1 MSDLVDN
8 SDRILREFDRKIA
21 LACELIGVEAERNAK
36 EDCPVDTG
44 RLRNSITFATKNYHS
59 PGNTDKHP
67 KGQQDADPDEY
78 RKLAEPEEKTVYIGT
93 NVKYAPPV
101 ELRDVNHKSGKA
113 HFLRDAVANHGKKYE
128 EIAKTALK
136 S

>member
-44 RLRNSITFATKNYHS
+44 RLRNSITYAVKEGQGLANQE
-59 PGNTDKHP
+59 PGE
-67 KGQQDADPDEY
+67 QADPEEY
-78 RKLAEPEEKTVYIGT
+78 QKLTEPEEKTVYIGT

-113 HFLRDAVANHGKKYE
+113 HFLRDAVAHHGDKYK
-128 EIAKTALK
+128 EIAKKTLK

>member
-8 SDRILREFDRKIA
+8 SRIFSREFNKKIA
-21 LACELIGVEAERNAK
+21 LACELIGVEAERYAK

-44 RLRNSITFATKNYHS
+44 RLRNSITYAIKEGQGLANQE
-59 PGNTDKHP
+59 PGE
-67 KGQQDADPDEY
+67 QADPEEY

>member
-1 MSDLVDN
+1 MSDLIDN
-8 SDRILREFDRKIA
+8 SHIFSREFNKKIA
-21 LACELIGVEAERNAK
+21 LACELIGVEVERNAK

-44 RLRNSITFATKNYHS
+44 RLRNSITYAVKEGQGLANQE
-59 PGNTDKHP
+59 PGE
-67 KGQQDADPDEY
+67 QADPEEY
-78 RKLAEPEEKTVYIGT
+78 QKLTEPEEKTIYIGT

-113 HFLRDAVANHGKKYE
+113 HFLRDAVAHHGDKYK
-128 EIAKTALK
+128 EIAKKTLE

>member
-8 SDRILREFDRKIA
+8 SDRILREFDKKIA

-44 RLRNSITFATKNYHS
+44 RLRNSITYAV
-59 PGNTDKHP
+59 
-67 KGQQDADPDEY
+67 KGGQGLANQESGEQADPEEY
-78 RKLAEPEEKTVYIGT
+78 QKLTEPEEKTIYIGT

-113 HFLRDAVANHGKKYE
+113 HFLRDAVAHHGDKYK
-128 EIAKTALK
+128 EIAKKTLE

>member
-21 LACELIGVEAERNAK
+21 LACEMIGSEAERNAK

-44 RLRNSITFATKNYHS
+44 RLRNSITYAVKGGQGLANQE
-59 PGNTDKHP
+59 PGE
-67 KGQQDADPDEY
+67 QADPEEY
-78 RKLAEPEEKTVYIGT
+78 RKLTEPEEKTVYIGT

>member
-1 MSDLVDN
+1 MSV
-8 SDRILREFDRKIA
+8 A
-21 LACELIGVEAERNAK
+21 
-36 EDCPVDTG
+36 VDTG
-44 RLRNSITFATKNYHS
+44 RLRNSITYAVKGGQGEANQS
-59 PGNTDKHP
+59 PGTE
-67 KGQQDADPDEY
+67 ADPDEY

>member
-8 SDRILREFDRKIA
+8 SDKVLREFDRKIA
-21 LACELIGVEAERNAK
+21 LACELIGVEAERYAK
-36 EDCPVDTG
+36 EDCPVNTG
-44 RLRNSITFATKNYHS
+44 RLKNSITYAVKEGQGLANQE
-59 PGNTDKHP
+59 PGE
-67 KGQQDADPDEY
+67 QADPDEY
-78 RKLAEPEEKTVYIGT
+78 RKLTEPEEKTVYIGT

-113 HFLRDAVANHGKKYE
+113 HFLRDAVAHHGKKYE
-128 EIAKTALK
+128 EIAKKTLE

>member
-44 RLRNSITFATKNYHS
+44 RLRNSITYAVKEGQGLANQE
-59 PGNTDKHP
+59 PGE
-67 KGQQDADPDEY
+67 QADPEEY
-78 RKLAEPEEKTVYIGT
+78 QKLTEPEEKTVYIGT

-101 ELRDVNHKSGKA
+101 ELRDVTHKSGKA

>member
-44 RLRNSITFATKNYHS
+44 RLRNSITYAVKEGQGLANQE
-59 PGNTDKHP
+59 PGE
-67 KGQQDADPDEY
+67 QADPEEY
-78 RKLAEPEEKTVYIGT
+78 QKLTEPEEKTVYIGT

-128 EIAKTALK
+128 EIAKTVLK